1 MEQNRI
7 LQGNIYQNIMAFFLP
22 IWLGTFF
29 QQLYNTADAVI
40 VGNFVG
46 KQALAAVGGPTGTII
61 NLLIGFFVG
70 LSGGASVVVAK
81 YYGARMGEQ
90 SEKALHTAVAL
101 SIAGGILL
109 MAVGIPFSPYVLKM
123 MGTPAD
129 IMDYACTYIR
139 IYFTGSVFNMIY
151 NIGSGILR
159 AMGNSRKPLQ
169 FLVVASCVNIALDLL
184 LVAGFGMG
192 VAGVGIATVISQ
204 VVSAMLVIGSLKHMR
219 GPITFYWNR
228 LSLEKAM
235 CLEIFAV
242 GIPAGLQSVM
252 YSLSNIII
260 QTSINSFGTDTVA
273 AWTAYGKL
281 DAVFWMTVS
290 SFGITAT
297 TFVSQNFGAGNYD
310 RMRRCTRA
318 CAALASAFSVALT
331 IILYIGCPVFYRL
344 FTKDARVI
352 AIGVK
357 VIHWLSPFYVVY
369 VGVEV
374 LSGALRGVGDSFIPT
389 VITTLGVCV
398 LRVAWVFFAVPMN
411 PVFDMVIVSYPLTWT
426 VTSAAFVIYYF
437 KGRWFA
443 RATKAIAS

>member
-7 LQGNIYQNIMAFFLP
+7 LEGNIYKNIMMFFLP
-22 IWLGTFF
+22 IWMGTFF

-81 YYGARMGEQ
+81 YYGGSMMEKSA
-90 SEKALHTAVAL
+90 KALHTAMAL
-101 SIAGGILL
+101 AIAGGVLL
-109 MAVGIPFSPYVLKM
+109 MAVGIPFSPYILKA

-129 IMDYACTYIR
+129 IMDFACTYIR
-139 IYFTGSVFNMIY
+139 IYFSGAVFNMIY

-169 FLVVASCVNIALDLL
+169 FLIVASLVNIVLDII
-184 LVAGFGMG
+184 LVAVFKMG

-204 VVSAMLVIGSLKHMR
+204 VVSAILVIGSLKNMH
-219 GPITFYWNR
+219 GPISFSWQH
-228 LSLEKAM
+228 LSLGKSM
-235 CLEIFAV
+235 CSEIFTIGV
-242 GIPAGLQSVM
+242 PAGLQSVM

-260 QTSINSFGTDTVA
+260 QSGINSFGTDTVA

-310 RMRRCTRA
+310 RMRQCTKS
-318 CAALASAFSVALT
+318 CAVLAAGFSVALSRM
-331 IILYIGCPVFYRL
+331 LYVGCPVFYQL
-344 FTKDARVI
+344 FTRDARVI
-352 AIGVK
+352 DIGVK
-357 VIHWLSPFYVVY
+357 VIHSLTPFYVVY

-374 LSGALRGVGDSFIPT
+374 LSGSLRGVGDSLIPT
-389 VITTLGVCV
+389 IITTIGVCV
-398 LRVAWVFFAVPMN
+398 LRVAWVAMAVPLN
-411 PVFDMVIVSYPLTWT
+411 PVFDMVILSYPITWT
-426 VTSAAFVIYYF
+426 VTSIAFIIYYMKGNWF
-437 KGRWFA
+437 K
-443 RATKAIAS
+443 KAISKK

>member
-7 LQGNIYQNIMAFFLP
+7 LEGSIYKNIMMFFLP
-22 IWLGTFF
+22 IWMGTFF
-29 QQLYNTADAVI
+29 QQLYNTADAGI

-109 MAVGIPFSPYVLKM
+109 MAVGIPFSPYALKM

-139 IYFTGSVFNMIY
+139 IYFAGSVFNMIY

-169 FLVVASCVNIALDLL
+169 FLIVASLVNIVLDII
-184 LVAGFGMG
+184 LVAVFKMG

-204 VVSAMLVIGSLKHMR
+204 IVSAVLVIGSLKHMR
-219 GPITFYWNR
+219 GPISFSWQN
-228 LSLEKAM
+228 LSMEKSM
-235 CLEIFAV
+235 CSEIFTI

-260 QTSINSFGTDTVA
+260 QSSINSFGTDTVA

-310 RMRRCTRA
+310 RMRRCIKA
-318 CAALASAFSVALT
+318 CAALAAGFSVALSLM
-331 IILYIGCPVFYRL
+331 LYVGCPVFYQL
-344 FTKDARVI
+344 FTRDARVI
-352 AIGVK
+352 DIGVK
-357 VIHWLSPFYVVY
+357 VIHSLTPFYVVY

-374 LSGALRGVGDSFIPT
+374 LSGSLRGVGDSLIPT
-389 VITTLGVCV
+389 VITTIGVCV
-398 LRVAWVFFAVPMN
+398 LRVAWVALAVPLN
-411 PVFDMVIVSYPLTWT
+411 PVFDTVILSYPITWT
-426 VTSAAFVIYYF
+426 VTSIAFIIYYMKGNWF
-437 KGRWFA
+437 K
-443 RATKAIAS
+443 KAVANK